1 MGMIKSIDMYTGDA
15 LITNKVI
22 SSGGTYKLSVK
33 ANLSDGRA
41 FDITDSYLVEWSQSA
56 KQGSADLTE
65 NNGSVILN
73 TDRDDEGILT
83 AHFRINDAGSY
94 SVSAVFK
101 STGMKS
107 LNDTNVS
114 ITYNDE
120 MHFTGNEVEAS
131 PKVYYAGELLEEG
144 IDYTVYYENNI
155 EVTNDK
161 NKAKFTITGQG
172 EYFGNVTKEF
182 DIVYLDSDGT
192 YDIISSKGNDN
203 WYTHDVRIV
212 PKEGYMISDTSQSE
226 GYSETQIVISEEGT
240 NSKDIY
246 VMRISDGA
254 ISDKI
259 HMDIRIDKSAPKGSI
274 TIDASISDRFDP
286 KTIFNV
292 YKLKDNAFN
301 VMAEDNISGIASIQY
316 MVSENVAYNSI
327 EELIESKPV
336 WKKYNIL
343 NPPRAEEG
351 KKQVIYTKL
360 TDKAGNISYLNSK
373 GILNDITAP
382 KITDVH
388 IKEDESLKSV
398 QADIAFTV
406 NEPGEYYYAVL
417 PEGSVAPSA
426 EQIFEGNVEGA
437 VIGNGIIKEEEAGNE
452 KRCTVDGLNKDT
464 SYMVYI
470 VAKDMA
476 LDINTGKSAANCS
489 DVFASK
495 KAVKTQNVLTD
506 MNSTNLTFEIKDS
519 VKYTGQEIKP
529 LITVKN
535 GDYILKENIDYT
547 LSWDNNTDV
556 TDKAKVTVKG
566 IGDYTGEHV
575 MKFSITYLDSKDK
588 YEVKGVKG
596 TDDWYQ
602 SAAIIPAYGYEIEP
616 AIEIKEGNNNLSFR
630 IRRISDNALSDII
643 KLDIKKDETKP
654 SGKLIL
660 EDNEWSEFNPD
671 VKNIEVHNKTNKI
684 TITSADNLSGVS
696 KIEYAISESD
706 AYETENEVQNSKLEW
721 KEYKSGKAIDISINK
736 DTVIYVKIT
745 DKAGNVKYIN
755 SDLIKYHSQEESTE
769 ETTTEET
776 TTEETTTEE
785 TTTEETTTDETT
797 SVIVPEETSTDEETS
812 SMNNS
817 ESITEK
823 EVDEKASEKTTK
835 HSDKKVKTGDEAP
848 IIIWAIVI
856 VICIARLVVVW
867 KGKKKN

>member
-73 TDRDDEGILT
+73 TDRDAEGILT
-83 AHFRINDAGSY
+83 ARFRINDAGSY

-316 MVSENVAYNSI
+316 MVSENIAYNSI

-351 KKQVIYTKL
+351 KKQVIYIKL
-360 TDKAGNISYLNSK
+360 TDK
-373 GILNDITAP
+373 
-382 KITDVH
+382 
-388 IKEDESLKSV
+388 
-398 QADIAFTV
+398 
-406 NEPGEYYYAVL
+406 
-417 PEGSVAPSA
+417 
-426 EQIFEGNVEGA
+426 
-437 VIGNGIIKEEEAGNE
+437 AGNE
-452 KRCTVDGLNKDT
+452 KRCTVEGLNKDT

-495 KAVKTQNVLTD
+495 KAVKTQNVLID

-519 VKYTGQEIKP
+519 VEYTGQEIKP
-529 LITVKN
+529 LVTVKN
-535 GDYILKENIDYT
+535 GDYILKENVDYT

-721 KEYKSGKAIDISINK
+721 KEYKSGKVIDISINK

-776 TTEETTTEE
+776 TTEETTTDE

-856 VICIARLVVVW
+856 VICIAGLVVVW